1 MINNQKTPKHPPI
14 VMRALLFFPITNM
27 SINKTKEDLFNEEE
41 ITQSLSSGTI
51 AVMPASCIVLSQRFT
66 ASIKQ
71 LRSVF
76 CIEFSNLA

>member
-1 MINNQKTPKHPPI
+1 MPENPIN
-14 VMRALLFFPITNM
+14 
-27 SINKTKEDLFNEEE
+27 INKEQNQPSAVGDRTAKKITK
-41 ITQSLSSGTI
+41 SGTI